1 MKKAAA
7 RKSAAK
13 PKASTARSTP
23 AKSAVK
29 RSAPKTGKTAASK
42 ARPVKASKPATKKT
56 VKPAGTADKP
66 VRIAR
71 AARPVAPAKT
81 PKPKKASA
89 PAAVAAVESPARVSR
104 PAKAK
109 QTDHG
114 LLDTVLAQLDD
125 AKAEAIVTI
134 NLEGKGAIADNMVVA
149 SGRSSRHVGAIADQ
163 LVDKLKEA
171 GHKNL
176 RIEGMPQCDWVLVD
190 AGDILVHLFRPEVR
204 SFYNLEKLWS
214 EHTPQERAA
223 P

>member
-1 MKKAAA
+1 MK
-7 RKSAAK
+7 RG
-13 PKASTARSTP
+13 
-23 AKSAVK
+23 
-29 RSAPKTGKTAASK
+29 APKTGKTATSK
-42 ARPVKASKPATKKT
+42 ARPVKASRPAAKKA
-56 VKPAGTADKP
+56 VKVATAAVKP

-71 AARPVAPAKT
+71 PAKAAKPVAPAKT
-81 PKPKKASA
+81 PKPKKA
-89 PAAVAAVESPARVSR
+89 PVAVAAVESPAKASR
-104 PAKAK
+104 PVKVK
-109 QTDHG
+109 QADPG
-114 LLDTVLAQLDD
+114 LLATVLAQLDE

-163 LVDKLKEA
+163 LVGKLKEA

-223 P
+223 L

>member
-1 MKKAAA
+1 M
-7 RKSAAK
+7 
-13 PKASTARSTP
+13 
-23 AKSAVK
+23 K

-42 ARPVKASKPATKKT
+42 AKPVKASRPAAKKAVKVAKAAVRSTTITKPAK
-56 VKPAGTADKP
+56 
-66 VRIAR
+66 
-71 AARPVAPAKT
+71 AAKPVAPAKT
-81 PKPKKASA
+81 PKPKKAVVS
-89 PAAVAAVESPARVSR
+89 AAVGAIETPARVSR
-104 PAKAK
+104 PVKVK
-109 QTDHG
+109 TDHG
-114 LLDTVLAQLDD
+114 LLATVLAQLDE

-171 GHKNL
+171 GHRNL